1 MSWPKGFRMLRMPLL
16 LAVMLPLWIGGCG
29 TAPVY
34 KIPDAEL
41 GASMDCIMHAD
52 TAAPLYP
59 LRWTAAPYA
68 TYCPR
73 ITADVDAKI
82 AARKQAEAD
91 AEAAEVIA
99 AGRVLP

>member
-1 MSWPKGFRMLRMPLL
+1 MFHRFKRLL
-16 LAVMLPLWIGGCG
+16 LPAAMLPLVIGGCMQS
-29 TAPVY
+29 PVV
-34 KIPDAEL
+34 PLDEV
-41 GASMDCIMHAD
+41 GASMDCIMHAG
-52 TAAPLYP
+52 TAQPPLYP

-91 AEAAEVIA
+91 AEAAEVVA
-99 AGRVLP
+99 AGRTLP